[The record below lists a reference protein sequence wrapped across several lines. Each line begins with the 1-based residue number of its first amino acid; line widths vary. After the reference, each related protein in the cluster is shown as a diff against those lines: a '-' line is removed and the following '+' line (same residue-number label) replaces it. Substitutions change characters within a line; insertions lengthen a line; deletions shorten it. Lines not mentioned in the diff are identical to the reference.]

1 MSENLFKYSK
11 PSLCILPLVRR
22 EDISSTIDAINTW
35 DEMTLVQKT
44 EAAVKINNSIREANP
59 ITYKYLAE
67 IQYLNAG
74 VEKYS
79 KNEVA
84 TMMQNAAV
92 Q

>member
-1 MSENLFKYSK
+1 
-11 PSLCILPLVRR
+11 
-22 EDISSTIDAINTW
+22 
-35 DEMTLVQKT
+35 MTLVQKT